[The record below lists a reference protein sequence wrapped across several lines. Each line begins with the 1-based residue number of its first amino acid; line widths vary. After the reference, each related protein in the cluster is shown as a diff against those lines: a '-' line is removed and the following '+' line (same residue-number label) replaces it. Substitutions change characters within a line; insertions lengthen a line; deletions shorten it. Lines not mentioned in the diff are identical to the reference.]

1 MAAQQDDHPADL
13 VVLTAGTAPSARI
26 RAVAAAF
33 AVELAGRLPTP
44 PVWRDVVDLC
54 EHVPDLVGVPS
65 AAVAELIDAVVAA
78 DVVVLATPVTRAS
91 YTGVLKLFLDRL
103 PDGALDGTVTIPV
116 TLAPHQEPA
125 QRSAADL
132 QLRPV
137 LASLG
142 ASMPVPSF
150 LVDEGELPDVAAL
163 ADDWAGRHAGLVAAA
178 VEQRRRRLRR
188 PSASCDTGRAAGR
201 TRA

>member
-1 MAAQQDDHPADL
+1 MPAEQPERPIDL

-33 AVELAGRLPTP
+33 AVELAERFPQP
-44 PVWRDVVDLC
+44 PVWRDAVDLT

-65 AAVAELIDAVVAA
+65 AGVAQLVDTVVAA
-78 DVVVLATPVTRAS
+78 DVVVLATPVSRAA

-103 PDGALDGTVTIPV
+103 PDAALDGTVVVPV
-116 TLAPHQEPA
+116 TLSRGPA
-125 QRSAADL
+125 DRQAADL

-137 LASLG
+137 LSSLG
-142 ASMPVPSF
+142 AGLPVASF
-150 LVDEGELPDVAAL
+150 VADETEL
-163 ADDWAGRHAGLVAAA
+163 ADIAVLADAWAERNAGLVLAA
-178 VEQRRRRLRR
+178 VGQLRRVTR
-188 PSASCDTGRAAGR
+188 PSARCDTGPAAGR